1 MDIENESNEP
11 TIDNNIDEEELD
23 ILDEN
28 YIDDIEQYAS
38 NDELADLIVE
48 KILQHDDLNRLLLS
62 ITEQNPRSRH
72 RGNYRGQ
79 RPRHDE
85 SYRERVKNEELQ
97 PKTFYDLVQRDLKPL
112 VLGKEFGYL
121 HDYLKGLSIAN
132 RELLEDF
139 YHEGFP
145 VKRQDSKKM
154 DIVSIAAES
163 LNDILPKEN
172 LELLY
177 RIENFMLV
185 MALKPLPAFIEE
197 PLENRKT
204 EFWKKT
210 TSVGKEFLFLLSKSE
225 KITKFNHEYLTAAV
239 KIFVTFLKDKFK
251 PYTRDS
257 YSLEIDISRE
267 SIMEMNRLLFDLR
280 DSWMQGRYDA
290 VVRHDWRRGRVG
302 AQYRNF
308 NEFKKKLKSLAL
320 RADKDRARIAKYKMT
335 DIVIYRFQIELY
347 CNRESIRHDF
357 FGKFFTALF
366 KTVKQSSG
374 ISELLDYINV
384 WKEMSGNV
392 LQADAILFFD
402 ANKLAA
408 HKNKINQFAYLK
420 ESFERIAKEQLTKEN
435 EKLEEDVQHDWE
447 ILVNQIPILLDVS
460 TDRVWL
466 LERKSPQWKVVDT
479 QLIPYLYIM
488 DSFEREYSD
497 SLISRISGG
506 RSPREKK
513 G

>member
-1 MDIENESNEP
+1 MNIENESNEP

-28 YIDDIEQYAS
+28 YIEQYAS

-48 KILQHDDLNRLLLS
+48 KLLQHDDLNRLLLS
-62 ITEQNPRSRH
+62 IKEENSRSRH
-72 RGNYRGQ
+72 RDNYSGQ
-79 RPRHDE
+79 RTRHYE

-97 PKTFYDLVQRDLKPL
+97 PKTFYNLVQRDLKPL
-112 VLGKEFGYL
+112 VLGKEFGFI
-121 HDYLKGLSIAN
+121 HDYLKALSIAN

-145 VKRQDSKKM
+145 VKRQDSKNK
-154 DIVSIAAES
+154 DIVRIAVES
-163 LNDILPKEN
+163 LNDILPNDN

-177 RIENFMLV
+177 RIENFMFV
-185 MALKPLPAFIEE
+185 MALKPLPAFVEE
-197 PLENRKT
+197 PFENPKI
-204 EFWKKT
+204 EFWKKI
-210 TSVGKEFLFLLSKSE
+210 TSVGKEFLFLLSESE
-225 KITKFNHEYLTAAV
+225 RIAKFNHEYLTAAV
-239 KIFVTFLKDKFK
+239 KIFVTFLQDKFK
-251 PYTRDS
+251 PYARDT
-257 YSLEIDISRE
+257 YSLEIDISGE
-267 SIMEMNRLLFDLR
+267 NIKEMNVLLFELR
-280 DSWMQGRYDA
+280 NSWLQGRYDA
-290 VVRHDWRRGRVG
+290 VVRNGWKTRQVG

-308 NEFKKKLKSLAL
+308 DEFKNKLKSLRS
-320 RADKDRARIAKYKMT
+320 RADKDRVRIAKYKMT
-335 DIVIYRFQIELY
+335 DIVIYRFQIELC

-366 KTVKQSSG
+366 KTLRQSSD
-374 ISELLDYINV
+374 ISELLDFINV

-392 LQADAILFFD
+392 LQADVILFFD
-402 ANKLAA
+402 ANKLAVY
-408 HKNKINQFAYLK
+408 KNKINQFAYLK
-420 ESFERIAKEQLTKEN
+420 ESFERIAKEQLAKEI

-447 ILVNQIPILLDVS
+447 IFVNQIPILSDVS
-460 TDRVWL
+460 SDRVWL

-488 DSFEREYSD
+488 DSYEREYSD
-497 SLISRISGG
+497 SLITRISAG

>member
-1 MDIENESNEP
+1 MNIENESNES

-28 YIDDIEQYAS
+28 YIEQYAS

-48 KILQHDDLNRLLLS
+48 KLLQHDDLNRLLLS
-62 ITEQNPRSRH
+62 IKEENSRSRH
-72 RGNYRGQ
+72 RDNYSGQ
-79 RPRHDE
+79 RTRHDE
-85 SYRERVKNEELQ
+85 SYRERVNNEELQ
-97 PKTFYDLVQRDLKPL
+97 PKTFYNLVQRDLKPL
-112 VLGKEFGYL
+112 VLGKEFGFI
-121 HDYLKGLSIAN
+121 HDYLKALSIAN

-145 VKRQDSKKM
+145 VKREDSKNK
-154 DIVSIAAES
+154 DIVRIAVER
-163 LNDILPKEN
+163 LNYILPKEN

-177 RIENFMLV
+177 RIENFMFV
-185 MALKPLPAFIEE
+185 MALKPLPAFVEE
-197 PLENRKT
+197 PFENPRI
-204 EFWKKT
+204 EFWKKI
-210 TSVGKEFLFLLSKSE
+210 TSVGKEFLFLLSESE
-225 KITKFNHEYLTAAV
+225 RIAKFNHEYLTAAV
-239 KIFVTFLKDKFK
+239 KIFVKFLQDKFK

-257 YSLEIDISRE
+257 YSLEIDISRK
-267 SIMEMNRLLFDLR
+267 SIMEMNGLLFELR

-290 VVRHDWRRGRVG
+290 VVRHDCRRGRVG

-308 NEFKKKLKSLAL
+308 GEFKNKLQSLAS

-374 ISELLDYINV
+374 ISELLDFINV

-392 LQADAILFFD
+392 LQADVILFFD
-402 ANKLAA
+402 ANKLTVY
-408 HKNKINQFAYLK
+408 KNKINQFAYLK
-420 ESFERIAKEQLTKEN
+420 ESFEKIAKEQLTKES
-435 EKLEEDVQHDWE
+435 EKLEEDVQHDWK

-466 LERKSPQWKVVDT
+466 LERKSPQWKVVET

-488 DSFEREYSD
+488 DSYEREYSD